1 MPICSYEF
9 HGVGLLNTLL
19 WIFIFY
25 SEWMQVIYLYVRQCG
40 LVFPLNSNCLIFCS
54 AEWTLIPKIHRNT
67 QNLYLPGINQ
77 ASQRSM
83 GEVWITVY
91 VHSNRLRCT
100 DYSYGMFFLHHK
112 FDFKRQSKITENI
125 PNEASWDSPCANTKG
140 ASTNIHKL
148 RVHVD
153 ACCPLE
159 TIPSEFLKYEITS
172 TWHEAMSLY
181 RPKQHWKNAENAYL
195 STLCSGPKYSL
206 EKNIVQVSICHAA
219 EKNM

>member
-112 FDFKRQSKITENI
+112 FDFKRQSKINYRKHTQWSQLRLTVCKHKRGKYQHTQTQSTCRCMLS
-125 PNEASWDSPCANTKG
+125 SWDYTQWVPQIWNYE
-140 ASTNIHKL
+140 
-148 RVHVD
+148 HVTWGH
-153 ACCPLE
+153 E
-159 TIPSEFLKYEITS
+159 FVPSKT
-172 TWHEAMSLY
+172 T
-181 RPKQHWKNAENAYL
+181 
-195 STLCSGPKYSL
+195 L
-206 EKNIVQVSICHAA
+206 EKCRKCLPQHIMFWAKI
-219 EKNM
+219 